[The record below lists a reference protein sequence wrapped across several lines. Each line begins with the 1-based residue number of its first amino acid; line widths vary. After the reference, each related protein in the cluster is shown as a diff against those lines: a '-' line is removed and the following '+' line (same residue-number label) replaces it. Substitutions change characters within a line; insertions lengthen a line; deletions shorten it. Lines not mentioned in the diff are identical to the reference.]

1 MHSLDLPAGLQIR
14 LTATARPGTDL
25 HRWDVRLLAAG
36 KLEAGG
42 SPRLAYGSRIGV
54 RDLDQR
60 IDIPPQDVGCR
71 LEIRSRHTGHEGW
84 QDDRCTVQEDTPNEL
99 RIGFCDAARL
109 GALPDDVLLSFA
121 FAPANRASSEET
133 TMAKGQKRSNRETR
147 KPKQQATPKTVAGP
161 RSFLETASSGAKGSS
176 QPIVGRK
183 PTPR

>member
-1 MHSLDLPAGLQIR
+1 MHSLDLPAGLRIR

-36 KLEAGG
+36 ELEAGG

-60 IDIPPQDVGCR
+60 IEIPPLDVGCR
-71 LEIRSRHTGHEGW
+71 LEIRSRHAGRAGW
-84 QDDRCTVQEDTPNEL
+84 QDDRCIVQEDTPNEL

-121 FAPANRASSEET
+121 FGPANRASSEET
-133 TMAKGQKRSNRETR
+133 NDGQGSKEIEPRNPEAEAGQTEDAARS
-147 KPKQQATPKTVAGP
+147 ALI
-161 RSFLETASSGAKGSS
+161 S
-176 QPIVGRK
+176 
-183 PTPR
+183 